1 MPKDKAVKKF
11 NIWNIVEGEAIRDIS
26 KASVFHAC
34 VLPKLYV
41 KLHYCNLRIVTLTP
55 DEFFSF
61 PGIINLNL
69 PEQNLSILDFLKEV
83 KKAITKEQENKNM
96 KKDLSLGNSV
106 RQFPSNTREKIKKK
120 ERGLYLE
127 LTDLELQTKKDNL
140 LLTQIGSVF
149 AKTVMGGPVLSEVL
163 FVHVWNE
170 EFSIFPQFVSL
181 TEFKRL
187 CHSDGDSRQVRGTR
201 KQASAGQYLRPRV
214 RADDAAGAGSL
225 CAPLPAPACPHV
237 RSFHVCV
244 DMKCMCG
251 YVRICSN
258 LGRGA
263 EHRTAGRWVWACT
276 AGRAGREPAPS
287 PSPSPS
293 PQRGRPA
300 GHTIKPGGGGRAAV
314 RRPGRR
320 AAAPLSPP
328 CERRRGL
335 AGRKVSRRRRRLN
348 SAPGHGPPLGEE
360 TP

>member
-1 MPKDKAVKKF
+1 VPKDKAVKKF
-11 NIWNIVEGEAIRDIS
+11 DVWNVVEGEAIRDIS

-61 PGIINLNL
+61 AGIINLIL

-83 KKAITKEQENKNM
+83 KKAITKVSPTVNSM
-96 KKDLSLGNSV
+96 VLSNFLNPHMRIFS
-106 RQFPSNTREKIKKK
+106 
-120 ERGLYLE
+120 L
-127 LTDLELQTKKDNL
+127 DLELQTKKDNL

-149 AKTVMGGPVLSEVL
+149 AKKVMGGPVLSEVL

-181 TEFKRL
+181 TDFKRL
-187 CHSDGDSRQVRGTR
+187 CRSDGDSRQVRGTR
-201 KQASAGQYLRPRV
+201 KQASAGQCPQPRV

-287 PSPSPS
+287 PSP
-293 PQRGRPA
+293 QRGRPA
-300 GHTIKPGGGGRAAV
+300 GHTIKPGGGGR
-314 RRPGRR
+314 
-320 AAAPLSPP
+320 
-328 CERRRGL
+328 
-335 AGRKVSRRRRRLN
+335 
-348 SAPGHGPPLGEE
+348 
-360 TP
+360 